1 MEFFVVE
8 TNVKMCSSVLDVK
21 DSMVDEYLFLP
32 VIDGY
37 KPCCLSIFFVR
48 GGMVWGSVLVANHV
62 LDSVF

>member
-21 DSMVDEYLFLP
+21 DSMVLP

>member
-48 GGMVWGSVLVANHV
+48 GGMV
-62 LDSVF
+62 